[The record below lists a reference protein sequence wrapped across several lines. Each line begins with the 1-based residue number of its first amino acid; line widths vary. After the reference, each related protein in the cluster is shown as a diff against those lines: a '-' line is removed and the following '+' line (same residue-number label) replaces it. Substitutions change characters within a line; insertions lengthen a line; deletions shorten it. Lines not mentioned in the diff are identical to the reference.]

1 MTRDADPPSNGFSRR
16 ALFARV
22 AVLGASAAVVRG
34 DTPAVASATG
44 IHDAEQALATP
55 VRPPVENLTAAEM
68 ATLEAIT
75 AQLIPSDGDGPGAIE
90 AGAAH
95 YIDRALGGTL
105 ASSRD
110 MYRGALAALEAY
122 ARSTKGAP
130 FDRLAAADRD
140 AILRDMETGRMTGFA
155 DAPGFFNLVRT
166 HTIQG
171 TFSDPYYGGNMN
183 FAGWDLIG
191 YPGLRL
197 SATADDQRMDRKP
210 VPIRR
215 SAYEH
220 AMFAKKR
227 PARASIERE

>member
-1 MTRDADPPSNGFSRR
+1 MTRQSNSKAISRR
-16 ALFARV
+16 TLFARV
-22 AVLGASAAVVRG
+22 AVLGAGAAVVRG
-34 DTPAVASATG
+34 DTPAAAPAAGVHG
-44 IHDAEQALATP
+44 AEQAPTAGA
-55 VRPPVENLTAAEM
+55 RPPLENLTAAEM
-68 ATLEAIT
+68 ATLEAIA
-75 AQLIPSDGDGPGAIE
+75 AQLIPSDGNGPGATE

-95 YIDRALGGTL
+95 YIDRALGGAL
-105 ASSRD
+105 ASTRD
-110 MYRGALAALEAY
+110 AYRTGLAAVDAH
-122 ARSTKGAP
+122 ARAAQGAA
-130 FDRLAAADRD
+130 FDRLAAAERD
-140 AILRDMETGRMTGFA
+140 AVLRDVETGNVPGFG

-166 HTIQG
+166 HTIHG
-171 TFSDPYYGGNMN
+171 MFGDPYYGGNMN

-227 PARASIERE
+227 PARASSERE